1 MVKSGLLKKSLL
13 ILGMP
18 VLASAAFKYWN
29 PAQNV
34 PPPKTLSELGIYQ
47 NITAMPIRAKT
58 LDTNLFHYEVNS
70 ALWSD
75 GSHKTRWIMLKNRN
89 RANNAG
95 SIKYEEQNDYWT
107 YPDSAVFVK
116 LFAID
121 TNGLD
126 TNSRVL
132 WETRVLLNIKDTIDQ
147 SVSDH
152 WYGYS
157 YKWRKNQLEADL
169 VDTAHGL
176 DTAIRVWP
184 NGTGAGKTS
193 VMKKWHFPTIYQ
205 CQTCHRSGMADTTHG
220 RSVLGFFA
228 AQLNRPHPENAAI
241 NQLEYFFQKKILT
254 GTKSNW
260 DAATTPHWR
269 AIDDSTASVDLRA
282 RSYIGANCSGCHG
295 RRGIA
300 NSATQGVELNYDFF
314 QMQVQMEFRD
324 HATGWGWNLDTL
336 QPLFYPKND
345 PANVTHGDS
354 VPILPALIVPGY
366 PDKSVLIFRQKSR
379 NTMPADSGDAYNV
392 IHEQMP
398 PLATFEVNAPA
409 ISLLERWV
417 REMQPLPVGADG
429 SVGIARG
436 ASVRSQLKSPVI
448 RGGLVIL
455 PADFAA
461 TSKFSVK
468 LTGINGRTFDLKAVS
483 RNAFALPTGLPK
495 GVYIIRVGEQSF
507 TRYLF

>member
-29 PAQNV
+29 PPQNI
-34 PPPKTLSELGIYQ
+34 PPPKTLSELGVYQ
-47 NITAMPIRAKT
+47 NITALPIQMKK

-75 GSHKTRWIMLKNRN
+75 GSHKNRWIMLKNRN
-89 RANNAG
+89 KANNAG

-107 YPDSAVFVK
+107 YPDSAVFLK
-116 LFAID
+116 NFAID

-147 SVSDH
+147 TVSDH

-157 YKWRKNQLEADL
+157 YKWRQNQIEADL

-184 NGTGAGKTS
+184 NGIGAGKTS

-205 CQTCHRSGMADTTHG
+205 CGTCHRSGMADTTHG
-220 RSVLGFFA
+220 RAVLGFFG
-228 AQLNRPHPENAAI
+228 AQLNRPHPDVANI
-241 NQLEYFFQKKILT
+241 NQLEYFFNKKILT

-269 AIDDSTASVDLRA
+269 GIDDSTATVDLRA
-282 RSYIGANCSGCHG
+282 RSYIAANCSGCHG

-314 QMQVQMEFRD
+314 QMQAQMEFRD
-324 HATGWGWNLDTL
+324 HMVGWGWNLDTI
-336 QPLFYPKND
+336 PPIYYPKND

-354 VPILPALIVPGY
+354 AHIIPALIVPGY
-366 PDKSVLIFRQKSR
+366 PNKSVLIFRQKSR
-379 NTMPADSGDAYNV
+379 NTMPIDSSDAYNA

-398 PLATFEVNAPA
+398 PLATFEVNTPA

-417 REMQPLPVGADG
+417 REMQPLPVDSTGN
-429 SVGIARG
+429 VGIVHG
-436 ASVRSQLKSPVI
+436 ASARALLKSPVI

-461 TSKFSVK
+461 TSNLSVK
-468 LTGINGRTFDLKAVS
+468 LTGINGRTFDLKAAGH
-483 RNAFALPTGLPK
+483 NAFALPRGLPK
-495 GVYIIRVGEQSF
+495 GVYIIRVGEQNF